1 MHPGLPIAAAGTAV
15 VVALT
20 PILTVASSTA
30 AYVAACQSPADSGD
44 FDGVDGV
51 DLSSF
56 QGTPLG
62 AALAALPKAKNSESR
77 LQGNT
82 ALMLRLTEKLW
93 PYYGRGGS
101 GVIGGYREDAMPY
114 HPSGQALDIMMPGG
128 ARDAKGVR
136 LGNTIAAFY
145 KTNAA
150 ALGIEYIV
158 WRQRIWN
165 IQRADEG
172 WRTMDDNGSWTA
184 NHMDHVHLNVY
195 GSRVPKGQL
204 RLPAGAT
211 ALPAAKPATPAVPVA
226 ATPAASTD
234 SIVWPVGKGAIS
246 GLHPV
251 GGRDMGR
258 NMGHPVVAA
267 HSGTVVVSEDLT
279 DGNGGYR
286 SYGRYVQ
293 IEWKSGQGKVLGN
306 TYAHLR
312 SRSVQ
317 KGQTVAAGQLIGY
330 VGSTGNSTGPHLHF
344 ELYSGSGSRTGL
356 DPLPWLQDGKEPA
369 LDGLPADPAGPI
381 SSEECEAA
389 GGTPG
394 DLPDFGG
401 SGPYTD
407 SAAPMRTVGTAYSP
421 KEAAARLVGWAK
433 QGRGDYA
440 HLCLKLAD
448 DAYGGSER
456 VGRAIDQWY
465 RAKAAGYAH
474 PKDKNPPIGAQ
485 LFWWTDNDARHIAT
499 YVGGGKVVTNVT
511 SEGGAV
517 KLLPAS
523 ELDSWGPYI
532 GWAEPYYGR

>member
-1 MHPGLPIAAAGTAV
+1 LPIAAAGAAV
-15 VVALT
+15 LVVLT

-44 FDGVDGV
+44 FNGVDAV
-51 DLSSF
+51 DLASF

-93 PYYGRGGS
+93 PYYGRGGN
-101 GVIGGYREDAMPY
+101 GTIGGYREDAMPY
-114 HPSGQALDIMMPGG
+114 HPSGQALDVMMPGD

-158 WRQRIWN
+158 WRQKIWN
-165 IQRADEG
+165 IERASEG
-172 WRTMDDNGSWTA
+172 WRTMSDNGSWTA

-195 GSRVPKGQL
+195 GSRVPKGTL
-204 RLPAGAT
+204 KLPAGA
-211 ALPAAKPATPAVPVA
+211 ALPAAAPATSAAAAPATGTA
-226 ATPAASTD
+226 D
-234 SIVWPVGKGAIS
+234 SIVWPVGKGAIG

-258 NMGHPVVAA
+258 TMGHPVVAA
-267 HSGTVVVSEDLT
+267 HSGTVTESTDLT
-279 DGNGGYR
+279 D

-293 IEWKSGQGKVLGN
+293 IEWKTGQGRSLGN

-317 KGQTVAAGQLIGY
+317 KGQKVTAGQLIGY
-330 VGSTGNSTGPHLHF
+330 VGSTGNSSGPHLHF

-381 SSEECEAA
+381 STEECEAA
-389 GGTPG
+389 GGIPNE
-394 DLPDFGG
+394 LPEFGG

-407 SAAPMRTVGTAYSP
+407 SAAPMRGVGVAYSP
-421 KEAAARLVGWAK
+421 KEAAARLVKWASA
-433 QGRGDYA
+433 GTGGYA
-440 HLCLKLAD
+440 HQCLRLAD

-485 LFWWTDNDARHIAT
+485 LFWWTNNDARHIAT

-523 ELDSWGPYI
+523 ELDTWGPYL
-532 GWAEPYYGR
+532 GWAEPYYSS